1 MRDIVVL
8 TKRNILVYL
17 RDKTSVF
24 FSFLGVIILLAVYF
38 LFLKDIYQMESLDA
52 VNQNIFMV
60 AYVMGGVLVIATIT
74 LSLGVIGNYVNDLD
88 TKKING
94 YLVTPVKR
102 YKLTL
107 SYYFST
113 AFLTIILT
121 ILLFFLSF
129 VYLGIVSGFWYSFL
143 TVLQV
148 TGLLILYSLI
158 SSSFMVF
165 IASFIKSINA
175 LGGVS
180 ALVGTLIGFASGAY
194 MPLTMLDV
202 FTQTLAGIL
211 PFSHMTYY
219 LRLLLLQ
226 PIIDLLPQ
234 EALSSFG
241 LVQVKVFGTAF
252 PIYVIAILSV
262 ALAVGL
268 FILSYFRINKKQT
281 K

>member
-1 MRDIVVL
+1 MREIAVL

-17 RDKTSVF
+17 RDKASVF
-24 FSFLGVIILLAVYF
+24 FSFLSVIILLGVYL
-38 LFLKDIYQMESLDA
+38 LFLKDLYKIDNIDA
-52 VNQNIFMV
+52 VSQKIFMI
-60 AYVMGGVLVIATIT
+60 AHVMGGVLVIATIT

-94 YLVTPVKR
+94 YLVTPIKR

-107 SYYFST
+107 SYYLST
-113 AFLTIILT
+113 AILT
-121 ILLFFLSF
+121 IVLTLILFFIAF
-129 VYLGIVSGFWYSFL
+129 VFLGVASGYWYSFFSIL
-143 TVLQV
+143 KIV
-148 TGLLILYSLI
+148 GMLILFSLI
-158 SSSFMVF
+158 SSSIMVF

-180 ALVGTLIGFASGAY
+180 AVVGTLIGFVSGAY

-219 LRLLLLQ
+219 LRKVLLE
-226 PIIDLLPQ
+226 PIIHLIPEQVLYSVGVV
-234 EALSSFG
+234 E
-241 LVQVKVFGTAF
+241 VKVFGIIMPA
-252 PIYVIAILSV
+252 YVIAIFSI
-262 ALAVGL
+262 ALAIGL
-268 FILSYFRINKKQT
+268 FVLSYFRINKKQT